1 MGRSWG
7 KWCMTKVHC
16 MKFSKRFCLNQAS
29 LDLKN
34 SSIENGGGLQAPA
47 HAKELTAVDGCWE
60 RKDHSL
66 NRIWILVCFHD
77 PLDGPSPG
85 VYGFY

>member
-1 MGRSWG
+1 MVYDQNTLDEILEEIFFF
-7 KWCMTKVHC
+7 KK
-16 MKFSKRFCLNQAS
+16 NQAS

-60 RKDHSL
+60 RRDRSL
-66 NRIWILVCFHD
+66 NRIWILECFLD
-77 PLDGPSPG
+77 PLDCPSPG
-85 VYGFY
+85 VYGLY

>member
-1 MGRSWG
+1 MVYDQS
-7 KWCMTKVHC
+7 TLYEILEEI
-16 MKFSKRFCLNQAS
+16 FFLNQVS

-60 RKDHSL
+60 RKDRSFFFYL
-66 NRIWILVCFHD
+66 FFFSFLCALV
-77 PLDGPSPG
+77 
-85 VYGFY
+85 